1 MSYLM
6 TTSWDAKTPIGR
18 SNLSGC
24 FAGNRAFN
32 GLIFPDF
39 RSIGADLG
47 QTHAE
52 RFLNAPAA
60 VPPPYAASIRSLS
73 VPAVADRVRLDY
85 SWKTEFTNPMFL
97 VPPNNT
103 GYMPLWSF
111 ERNEVEAENVQKNL
125 LLGRTQ
131 GVTVWRPHPST
142 RRDDPFNVRKKS
154 VM

>member
-1 MSYLM
+1 M
-6 TTSWDAKTPIGR
+6 TTSWDANTPVGR

-32 GLIFPDF
+32 GLVFPDF
-39 RSIGADLG
+39 RSTGGDSG
-47 QTHAE
+47 QTHQE
-52 RFLNAPAA
+52 RFTKASAG
-60 VPPPYAASIRSLS
+60 VPPHYAASIRSLS
-73 VPAVADRVRLDY
+73 MPHAEAARVRLDY
-85 SWKTEFTNPMFL
+85 TWQGEFTNPKFL

-111 ERNEVEAENVQKNL
+111 DRNEVEAENVRRNL